1 MRTVPVNFQVNPQTL
16 ADILQLGGQYILPI
30 AALLRALYSGTRGR
44 MPEGIGQIGM
54 AAVVA
59 GASASVTGQ
68 QPNLQAIITDML
80 GNAVFTA
87 GILTFLLLYLLR
99 MTNLGWIVDIIVG
112 GILGAVIWVFTV
124 YVLREP
130 WQWWMLLLLVPA
142 CAVGVILLRFAL
154 RQIVRVMRLAMV
166 LLFVGVGLALGA
178 GGFLVLQ
185 TVVR

>member
-1 MRTVPVNFQVNPQTL
+1 MNFQVNPQTL

-68 QPNLQAIITDML
+68 QPNLQAIITDVL
-80 GNAVFTA
+80 SNTVFTA
-87 GILTFLLLYLLR
+87 GLLTFLLLYLLR
-99 MTNLGWIVDIIVG
+99 VTQFGWIGDAIIG
-112 GILGAVIWVFTV
+112 GVIGVVIWVFTV

-130 WQWWMLLLLVPA
+130 WQWWMLVLLIPA
-142 CAVGVILLRFAL
+142 CAIGVILLRFAL
-154 RQIVRVMRLAMV
+154 RQIMRVVRIAAALLLVGIVLAV
-166 LLFVGVGLALGA
+166 GA